1 MLVAMKIMKQVAI
14 LLQDVAS
21 LQFEE
26 GPLMFYLE
34 VAFQALWKFVLLVKK
49 KEHA

>member
-26 GPLMFYLE
+26 EPLMFYLE
-34 VAFQALWKFVLLVKK
+34 VAFQALWKFVLPVKK